1 MIQKTPETDSSLQ
14 AVCDGVA
21 RQRCDAA
28 DAYYLSHFNPTV
40 EENQLPLAL
49 NEYARALEQSPDAV
63 EIVVKMAQTQLRQG
77 LFSKAEQSAKRA
89 LALHEGGKF
98 LSREVLDTAYQVLG
112 IVAYHRDNYESAR
125 RLLGKSIRLSSPA
138 QALAW
143 IYLFRLERNFVVE
156 NWKNP
161 RSLWKGLHGLWCLFM
176 AIITAPY
183 SRQRMGLGH
192 GLLLL
197 PQLIQAW
204 FLEEFD
210 RGEQALT
217 HYLKIHQQFPGLPGL
232 MVIIGELYRETGYPE
247 EARYWFEKALE
258 RHPDYLNGYYHLARL
273 LEEQENYPQMARV
286 YETIVQMTPHQPD
299 AHCHL
304 GNAYYYMNDFTQA
317 VCHYATALQLGK
329 DNQWKAMVA
338 QSMAN
343 IHADYLR
350 NTQAAIAYYDMA
362 SVLYPEDVENYI
374 QMGLLYFQKE
384 DFANAES
391 VYLKAIKASPKM
403 PKLYSNLGYL
413 RWMANDVEQAIT
425 YYKRAIELDDTYEIP
440 VNNLGVIH
448 LDLLGDVES
457 AIGYFR
463 QAIDLNADYAL
474 AYYNLGRA
482 YSFLGNRLDAANCF
496 KTAQALNLES
506 KDLDNDEL
514 SARIHSLFDSCEI
527 ELLD

>member
-1 MIQKTPETDSSLQ
+1 MTQKTPVTEPTLQ

-21 RQRCDAA
+21 HQSRSAGD
-28 DAYYLSHFNPTV
+28 DYYLGHFNPTV
-40 EENQLPLAL
+40 GENQLAQAL
-49 NEYARALEQSPDAV
+49 NEYARALEQSPEAV
-63 EIVVKMAQTQLRQG
+63 DIVVKMAQTLLKQG
-77 LFSKAEQSAKRA
+77 LFSKAEQTAKRA
-89 LALHEGGKF
+89 LALHQAGNALPKEA
-98 LSREVLDTAYQVLG
+98 LSRAYQVLG
-112 IVAYHRDNYESAR
+112 IAAYHRDDYEAAKR
-125 RLLGKSIRLSSPA
+125 FLALSIRVFPKN
-138 QALAW
+138 QTLAR
-143 IYLFRLERNFVVE
+143 IYLFKLERDFVLE
-156 NWKNP
+156 HWKNP
-161 RSLWKGLHGLWCLFM
+161 RSLWKGLAALQCLVM
-176 AIITAPY
+176 AILTVPF
-183 SRQRMGLGH
+183 SKERMSFGH

-197 PQLIQAW
+197 PQLMQAW
-204 FLEEFD
+204 FLEEF
-210 RGEQALT
+210 RHHEEALAQ
-217 HYLKIHQQFPGLPGL
+217 YLKIHRQFPGLPGVT
-232 MVIIGELYRETGYPE
+232 VIIGELYREMGLVE

-273 LEEQENYPQMARV
+273 LEEQENYPQMAEV
-286 YETIVQMTPHQPD
+286 YETIVRMTPHQAD

-317 VCHYATALQLGK
+317 VSHYATALQLGS
-329 DNQWKAMVA
+329 DNRWKAMVA

-343 IHADYLR
+343 IYTDYLR
-350 NTQAAIAYYDMA
+350 NSQAAIAYYDMA
-362 SVLYPEDVENYI
+362 SVLNPEDVENYI
-374 QMGLLYFQKE
+374 QMGLLYFQKD

-413 RWMANDVEQAIT
+413 RWMANDVEQAIV

-440 VNNLGVIH
+440 INNLGVIH

-457 AIGYFR
+457 AIGYFQ
-463 QAIDLNADYAL
+463 QAIALNANYAL

-482 YSFLGNRLDAANCF
+482 YSFLGNRLEAAHCF
-496 KTAQALNLES
+496 KTAQELNLDS

>member
-1 MIQKTPETDSSLQ
+1 MSQKTPETDASLQ
-14 AVCDGVA
+14 TVCDGVA
-21 RQRCDAA
+21 RQICGAA
-28 DAYYLSHFNPTV
+28 DEYYLSHFNPTV
-40 EENQLPLAL
+40 DENQLPLAL

-63 EIVVKMAQTQLRQG
+63 GIVVKMAQTQLRQG
-77 LFSKAEQSAKRA
+77 LFIKAEQSAKRA
-89 LALHEGGKF
+89 LTLHEAGKV
-98 LSREVLDTAYQVLG
+98 LSTEALAGAYQVLG
-112 IVAYHRDNYESAR
+112 IVAYHRDDYEAAK
-125 RLLGKSIRLSSPA
+125 RLLGKSIRLCPKA
-138 QALAW
+138 QAQAR
-143 IYLFRLERNFVVE
+143 IFLFRLERDFVTE

-161 RSLWKGLHGLWCLFM
+161 RSLWKGLYGLWCLFM
-176 AIITAPY
+176 ALVAAPFAKE
-183 SRQRMGLGH
+183 RMSLGH
-192 GLLLL
+192 GFLLL
-197 PQLIQAW
+197 PQLMQAW
-204 FLEEFD
+204 FLEEFN

-217 HYLKIHQQFPGLPGL
+217 HYLKIHQQFPGLPGVTVL
-232 MVIIGELYRETGYPE
+232 IGELYRETGHPE
-247 EARYWFEKALE
+247 EARHWFEKALE

-329 DNQWKAMVA
+329 DNHWKAMVA

-350 NTQAAIAYYDMA
+350 NAQAAIAYYDMA
-362 SVLYPEDVENYI
+362 SVLNPEDVENYI

-391 VYLKAIKASPKM
+391 VYLKAIKANPKM

-413 RWMANDVEQAIT
+413 RWMANDVERAIA

-440 VNNLGVIH
+440 INNLGVIH
-448 LDLLGDVES
+448 LDLLGEVDS
-457 AIGYFR
+457 AIGYFQ
-463 QAIDLNADYAL
+463 QAIAINDSYAL

-482 YSFLGNRLDAANCF
+482 YSFLGNRLDAAHCF